1 MGISSRYWNIWRI
14 SLTHER
20 VGYKYCLV
28 PAAQEFI
35 QKQFAYSRNEDI
47 QAALLSY
54 FHAKK
59 SAVDSMTRALAGL
72 CLRCYVSDPILKACQ
87 KIDHLFGGEKQFTYQ
102 DLLPFVLD
110 DDGQALVILDS
121 DRQNQLIL
129 SSNGEAKTSAYKFFS
144 VKILQ
149 TFKFDSQPRM
159 SLDNWAFL
167 QTKQNPE
174 LKDFLSEY
182 GFQHLSDWTLLNR
195 ARPKQLERLSV
206 RERHLV
212 EVFHAVYRRDRRM
225 QQSKGAIKYPD
236 PSTLQLQEMLTRLQF
251 ANVTLNSTVE
261 LMKELKQVAILLRQY
276 DIWSYR
282 KRLEIQDPDT
292 GSYTIRTDL
301 PTDSFNELDVEQQEF
316 VEFLYQQLSLA
327 LTGAIEQEIGLR
339 ITWLRKSHKYAIFAQ
354 QLIPGLQLYYSQGMS
369 LKDIAPKLG
378 MTSWD
383 EARRVLNPGEILS
396 KVRTSTVQQLLAHLL
411 KKAEEKGL
419 TKLPP
424 EPDYLKTLKEQIE
437 AFADAEIFQQAAEE
451 IRAGKNRRMNSAY
464 AQQLRIYLEE
474 DEKSIMSEVSQ
485 IEKSAANTNQSGLLT
500 LSLDVKQREL
510 LEFLHEQ
517 LRIALAESIEQELR
531 NHITILQKSKK
542 VFFLN

>member
-1 MGISSRYWNIWRI
+1 MGTSSRYWNIWRI
-14 SLTHER
+14 SPTSER

-28 PAAQEFI
+28 PKAQEFV
-35 QKQFAYSRNEDI
+35 QKVANSHSEDI
-47 QAALLSY
+47 QAPLLHY
-54 FHAKK
+54 FHNKK
-59 SAVDSMTRALAGL
+59 TVDPRSRAEAGL

-87 KIDHLFGGEKQFTYQ
+87 KIYHLFGGEKQFTYQ
-102 DLLPFVLD
+102 DLLPFVLN

-129 SSNGEAKTSAYKFFS
+129 DRNGEARTSAYNFFS

-159 SLDNWAFL
+159 SLDNWAYL

-182 GFQHLSDWTLLNR
+182 GFQHLSDWALLNR

-206 RERHLV
+206 RDRHFV
-212 EVFHAVYRRDRRM
+212 EVFHAVYRRDRLQ
-225 QQSKGAIKYPD
+225 QQSKGARKCPD
-236 PSTLQLQEMLTRLQF
+236 PSTVQLQEMLTRLQF
-251 ANVTLNSTVE
+251 ANVTINSTVV

-282 KRLEIQDPDT
+282 EPLEIQDPDT
-292 GSYTIRTDL
+292 GSYTIRADL
-301 PTDSFNELDVEQQEF
+301 PTDSPNELDVEQR
-316 VEFLYQQLSLA
+316 EFLEFLHQQLSLA
-327 LTGAIEQEIGLR
+327 LTGAIEQEIRVR
-339 ITWLRKSHKYAIFAQ
+339 ITGLRKSHKYAILAQ

-383 EARRVLNPGEILS
+383 QARRVLNPGELLS
-396 KVRTSTVQQLLAHLL
+396 KVRTLTVQQLLDGIL
-411 KKAEEKGL
+411 KKALEMGL
-419 TKLPP
+419 TELPP
-424 EPDYLKTLKEQIE
+424 EPNYLKTLAEKIE

-464 AQQLRIYLEE
+464 AQKLRIYLEE
-474 DEKSIMSEVSQ
+474 Q
-485 IEKSAANTNQSGLLT
+485 
-500 LSLDVKQREL
+500 
-510 LEFLHEQ
+510 
-517 LRIALAESIEQELR
+517 
-531 NHITILQKSKK
+531 
-542 VFFLN
+542 